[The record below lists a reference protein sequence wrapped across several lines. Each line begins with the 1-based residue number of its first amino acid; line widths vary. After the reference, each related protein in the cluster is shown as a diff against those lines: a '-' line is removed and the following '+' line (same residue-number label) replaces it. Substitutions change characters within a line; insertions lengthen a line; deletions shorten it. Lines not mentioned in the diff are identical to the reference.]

1 MENLGQNNTFVN
13 NCASAIKAFRT
24 LYLINAVISDR
35 FICTISI
42 LMIRPI
48 NDVACMTCQT

>member
-35 FICTISI
+35 LLVLYVRLVF
-42 LMIRPI
+42 
-48 NDVACMTCQT
+48 